1 MLTLSP
7 ILFAI
12 AALGGLTLATMHIK
26 SNRAPIP
33 LALLHGA
40 LAATALVLL
49 IIAVLK
55 AQLGGLAV
63 IAIILFAIA
72 ALGGLVLFMTHL
84 RSRPL
89 PKPLIFIHGGV
100 AITAFVILLLFILR

>member
-12 AALGGLTLATMHIK
+12 AAMGGLTLAVLHIK
-26 SNRAPIP
+26 KGQVPVP

-40 LAATALVLL
+40 VAATALVLL
-49 IIAVLK
+49 IIIVLK

-63 IAIILFAIA
+63 ISIALFAA
-72 ALGGLVLFMTHL
+72 AAVGGLVLFATHL

-89 PKPLIFIHGGV
+89 PRPLIFIHG
-100 AITAFVILLLFILR
+100 ATAATAFVILLVAILR